1 MESMN
6 LCYSLD
12 DYDNAV
18 EKLASKGIRT
28 VTHLILGL
36 PGETEEM
43 MLDSIRYVC
52 KKKIFGIKL
61 HMLNLVKGSQ
71 MEYLYPDYV
80 SFETIDDY
88 VDLVISALELIP
100 SEMTVHRLSADAPR
114 STLISPAWSY
124 KKRTVLNQIHREL
137 RLRNTWQGR
146 CISRDAAVTP

>member
-1 MESMN
+1 
-6 LCYSLD
+6 
-12 DYDNAV
+12 
-18 EKLASKGIRT
+18 
-28 VTHLILGL
+28 
-36 PGETEEM
+36 
-43 MLDSIRYVC
+43 
-52 KKKIFGIKL
+52 
-61 HMLNLVKGSQ
+61 MLNLVKGSQ

-146 CISRDAAVTP
+146 CSSRDASVTP